1 LKVAKGGVKG
11 GKKEERLKV
20 GKKGEAIRVGKGKD
34 KEGWKRGS

>member
-20 GKKGEAIRVGKGKD
+20 GEKGEAIRVGKG
-34 KEGWKRGS
+34 GR